1 MPSQEPS
8 TGPLANITDKT
19 LDKEANANNIVK
31 DEAVTDNENLP
42 EEPRGSVIDKLGLVT
57 VPPLPSTSN
66 ELPDTTQNQL
76 VSLPVDEELMDAT
89 AALQTET
96 EPASV
101 IGLVSEIPITVQCSI
116 NLTDISGQLV
126 DGKLI
131 LPPSKVPLE
140 PQVIVEQTHYNLR
153 QRSVSATDVKR
164 PKCKASSNVNYGNMD
179 TTTEEE
185 EFSLSES
192 ECMNLPAKSAPS
204 GYHLATHK
212 YMLAKHHGLI
222 QGPTTRTRA
231 MKIAKLEPVSSI
243 DSKATE
249 DYVEPAEPVKHK
261 RKSKKPTKS
270 TKPKRSGTLIT
281 RSYFLRKDGKGTS
294 ANVKRR
300 WKHKFKCPK
309 CQTFCPSVKALNAH
323 FKLHHRKLQCKDCG
337 KFFLTPGSYKLH
349 TYTHQDGQFEC
360 NTCKHTFAFKSQL
373 DQHMYSHTITRQ
385 YHCPETGCDKSFS
398 HEHDLKKHVK
408 SHSGEVYYCTR
419 CYYSNPDER
428 LLNQHMNK
436 HLKIEKYFCK
446 MCKKGFI
453 YSNQLKRH
461 YDKGC

>member
-1 MPSQEPS
+1 M
-8 TGPLANITDKT
+8 GLLANITDKT

-31 DEAVTDNENLP
+31 DEVVTDNENLP
-42 EEPRGSVIDKLGLVT
+42 EELRGSVIDELGLVT

-66 ELPDTTQNQL
+66 ELPDATQNLL
-76 VSLPVDEELMDAT
+76 VSLPVDEELTDTT

-96 EPASV
+96 EPSN
-101 IGLVSEIPITVQCSI
+101 ITGLVSERPITVQCSI

-131 LPPSKVPLE
+131 LPPSKIPLE
-140 PQVIVEQTHYNLR
+140 PQVIVEQTHYDLR
-153 QRSVSATDVKR
+153 QRSVSSTNVKR
-164 PKCKASSNVNYGNMD
+164 PKRKASSNVNYGNMD

-185 EFSLSES
+185 EFYFSES
-192 ECMNLPAKSAPS
+192 EHMNLPAKSAPS
-204 GYHLATHK
+204 GYRLATHK
-212 YMLAKHHGLI
+212 YMLAKRHGLI

-243 DSKATE
+243 DSEATE
-249 DYVEPAEPVKHK
+249 DYVESREPVKHK
-261 RKSKKPTKS
+261 RKSKKP

-294 ANVKRR
+294 ANVKPRQ
-300 WKHKFKCPK
+300 KHKFKCPK

-323 FKLHHRKLQCKDCG
+323 FKLCHSKLQCKDCG
-337 KFFLTPGSYKLH
+337 KLFLTPGSYKLH
-349 TYTHQDGQFEC
+349 TYTHHNSQFEC
-360 NTCKHTFAFKSQL
+360 NTCKCTFAFKSQL
-373 DQHMYSHTITRQ
+373 DQHMYSHTTTRQ

-408 SHSGEVYYCTR
+408 SHSDEVHYCTR
-419 CYYSNPDER
+419 CDYSNLDER
-428 LLNQHMNK
+428 LLNQHMNN
-436 HLKIEKYFCK
+436 HLKIKKYFCK